1 MIDLGSLDGF
11 EWDDGNRTKNWDK
24 HQVSSS
30 ECEEIFFNIPLL
42 LYTDTAHSQQEP
54 RFYVLG
60 KTSTDR
66 RLFLSFTVR
75 GTKIRVISARPMSR
89 RERKIVKAHLFRKL
103 ESIAFVDAS
112 SLERSI
118 GAEFDKLARNGM
130 SKAKVLGVDA
140 GRNVFSGCCNCS
152 L

>member
-11 EWDDGNRTKNWDK
+11 EWDDGNRTKNWEK

-60 KTSTDR
+60 KTSSDR

-75 GTKIRVISARPMSR
+75 ETKIRVISARPMSH
-89 RERKIVKAHLFRKL
+89 RERKIYAQ
-103 ESIAFVDAS
+103 ADT
-112 SLERSI
+112 
-118 GAEFDKLARNGM
+118 
-130 SKAKVLGVDA
+130 
-140 GRNVFSGCCNCS
+140 
-152 L
+152 

>member
-11 EWDDGNRTKNWDK
+11 EWDGGNRTKNWEK

-42 LYTDTAHSQQEP
+42 LLADTAHSQQEP

-60 KTSTDR
+60 KTSGDR

-75 GTKIRVISARPMSR
+75 ETKIRVISARPMSR
-89 RERKIVKAHLFRKL
+89 RERKIYAQ
-103 ESIAFVDAS
+103 ADT
-112 SLERSI
+112 
-118 GAEFDKLARNGM
+118 
-130 SKAKVLGVDA
+130 
-140 GRNVFSGCCNCS
+140 
-152 L
+152 